1 MGEPRTPDG
10 LRGRDL
16 VGLGGLVAGAVITG
30 MLLGLLVDKTLGTG
44 TTWTL
49 VGVGVGVVIG
59 IVGFV
64 VRVRHA
70 LKN

>member
-1 MGEPRTPDG
+1 MGEPHTPDG

-16 VGLGGLVAGAVITG
+16 VGLGGLVAGAVVTG

-64 VRVRHA
+64 VRVRQA

>member
-16 VGLGGLVAGAVITG
+16 VGLGGLVAGAVVTG
-30 MLLGLLVDKTLGTG
+30 MLLGLLVDKATGAG

-59 IVGFV
+59 IGGFV
-64 VRVRHA
+64 VRVRQA

>member
-1 MGEPRTPDG
+1 MGEPHTPDG

-16 VGLGGLVAGAVITG
+16 VGLGGLVAGAVVTG
-30 MLLGLLVDKTLGTG
+30 MLLGLLVDKAAGTG

-49 VGVGVGVVIG
+49 VGVGIGVVIG
-59 IVGFV
+59 IAGFV
-64 VRVRHA
+64 VRVRNA